1 MDLSEISL
9 ASVQELH
16 RQAETCLS
24 GTVQLAIAADQRAT
38 TMAGIFGA
46 GSVALL
52 AAVATILAATSPNN
66 PFIGGAS
73 AMAALFFVAA
83 VTSAM
88 AATVHWHRTGSR
100 ALSAGVHTFALQQ
113 YRFRWHRAHTEN
125 SSRRPARRNLHSGR
139 RHYPQPVHCYRSPL
153 ATSFKSAS
161 YAAPKG
167 DPTASAVIRRSEAM
181 KASSFLFSARLAS
194 IAGTVCMGRVS

>member
-1 MDLSEISL
+1 VSCNGTLRRAANTRRCEDGKQNTSTSR
-9 ASVQELH
+9 ARR
-16 RQAETCLS
+16 RQSRPA
-24 GTVQLAIAADQRAT
+24 GQTVQLAIAADQRAT

-88 AATVHWHRTGSR
+88 
-100 ALSAGVHTFALQQ
+100 
-113 YRFRWHRAHTEN
+113 
-125 SSRRPARRNLHSGR
+125 
-139 RHYPQPVHCYRSPL
+139 
-153 ATSFKSAS
+153 
-161 YAAPKG
+161 
-167 DPTASAVIRRSEAM
+167 
-181 KASSFLFSARLAS
+181 
-194 IAGTVCMGRVS
+194 

>member
-52 AAVATILAATSPNN
+52 AAVATILAAASPNN

-88 AATVHWHRTGSR
+88 AAAPTDFHVGGYEPKLFVR
-100 ALSAGVHTFALQQ
+100 SAGDLAWMLRYAVQDMQDRIDFN
-113 YRFRWHRAHTEN
+113 RAVLAR
-125 SSRRPARRNLHSGR
+125 SARRLRVAMGFAVAAIPSG
-139 RHYPQPVHCYRSPL
+139 VL
-153 ATSFKSAS
+153 
-161 YAAPKG
+161 
-167 DPTASAVIRRSEAM
+167 V
-181 KASSFLFSARLAS
+181 FSALR
-194 IAGTVCMGRVS
+194 AGLRSF